1 VNTFNLIVY
10 VLLALVLITAAIT
23 DASRGKVYNWLTL
36 PAILVGLIFW
46 TIAGLTGA
54 DRGVTASL
62 FGFAA
67 GLVPFGFLALRGWL
81 GGGDAKLMAAV
92 GAISASWEC
101 VLSTAF
107 YGMIV
112 AMAMAIVIMIHHGV
126 VKQTLQRIFGAV
138 LSTAARVR
146 PDLENEKHT
155 VPFGAA
161 VAVGG
166 LLAGAEQLLGLVT
179 PWASLSP

>member
-1 VNTFNLIVY
+1 MI
-10 VLLALVLITAAIT
+10 LITAAVT
-23 DASRGKVYNWLTL
+23 DWRYGKIYNWLTL
-36 PAILVGLIFW
+36 PAVLLGFVFW
-46 TIAGLTGA
+46 LTAGLLGA
-54 DRGVTASL
+54 DRGIGASL

-67 GLVPFGFLALRGWL
+67 GLIPFGFLALRGWL

-92 GAISASWEC
+92 GAISASWEV

-112 AMAMAIVIMIHHGV
+112 AMAMAVVLMIHHGV
-126 VKQTLQRIFGAV
+126 VKQTLHRILGAV
-138 LSTAARVR
+138 LSTAARVK
-146 PDLENEKHT
+146 PDLENENHT
-155 VPFGAA
+155 VAFGAA

-179 PWASLSP
+179 PWAALSP

>member
-1 VNTFNLIVY
+1 MYTTNLIAFA
-10 VLLALVLITAAIT
+10 LLTVVLITAAIT
-23 DASRGKVYNWLTL
+23 DWRRGKIYNWLTL
-36 PAILVGLIFW
+36 PAILLGLIFW
-46 TIAGLTGA
+46 LTASLFGA
-54 DRGVTASL
+54 DRGLTASL
-62 FGFAA
+62 FGFFAA
-67 GLVPFGFLALRGWL
+67 IIPFGFLALRGWL

-92 GAISASWEC
+92 GALSASWQC

-107 YGMIV
+107 YGMLV
-112 AMAMAIVIMIHHGV
+112 AMAMAVVIMIHHGV
-126 VKQTLQRIFGAV
+126 IKQTLHRILGAV
-138 LSTAARVR
+138 LSTAARVK

-166 LLAGAEQLLGLVT
+166 LLAASEQLLGLIT